1 MALTVIACSQHLQ
14 VVPILSKVDALALK
28 VAGPYRDAAAELLAK
43 AVEADLRAAH
53 AADCKIVSQE
63 IKSRLP
69 NVATLMT
76 DQGKYRTSQSY
87 RVSLLLT

>member
-1 MALTVIACSQHLQ
+1 MTVTDRSLNLQ

-43 AVEADLRAAH
+43 AVEPDLRAAH
-53 AADCKIVSQE
+53 AVDCKKVDQE

-69 NVATLMT
+69 NVAALMN
-76 DQGKYRTSQSY
+76 DQGKYWMAQSY
-87 RVSLLLT
+87 RVILLL